1 MTVCMYRDIH
11 TLQPYIKE
19 ILMYV
24 KSKKNKLFSFTSKNC
39 ENGIWPQLGLK

>member
-1 MTVCMYRDIH
+1 MFDALC
-11 TLQPYIKE
+11 LNKE

-24 KSKKNKLFSFTSKNC
+24 RSQKNKLFSLTSKNC